1 MTTIIAQE
9 PYHHK
14 HSSEASASG
23 HGSFTAGRILCEQPQ
38 VFLYRDYQ
46 DMVYGLDTSRLVS
59 CMSLMPIELLLM
71 FANNKTWHMIPNLL
85 IEALGVDA
93 ASELIDA
100 FLKQHEAEQLLRQSS
115 VSLGKVPPSQVSSHS
130 AELQR
135 GHQAEVIRRMI
146 FRAEKEVELLK
157 QAEAAGRLK

>member
-1 MTTIIAQE
+1 MTTIITQE

-14 HSSEASASG
+14 HSLSASASG
-23 HGSFTAGRILCEQPQ
+23 RSRFNARRILCEQPQ

-46 DMVYGLDTSRLVS
+46 DMVYGLDTSRL
-59 CMSLMPIELLLM
+59 
-71 FANNKTWHMIPNLL
+71 TWHMIPNML

-115 VSLGKVPPSQVSSHS
+115 VSLGNVPPSQVSSHS

>member
-1 MTTIIAQE
+1 MTTIITQQ

-14 HSSEASASG
+14 HSLSASALG
-23 HGSFTAGRILCEQPQ
+23 HGRFTVGGILCEQPQ

-46 DMVYGLDTSRLVS
+46 DMVYGLDTSRL
-59 CMSLMPIELLLM
+59 
-71 FANNKTWHMIPNLL
+71 TWHMIPNLL

-115 VSLGKVPPSQVSSHS
+115 ASLGKVPPSQVSSDS

-135 GHQAEVIRRMI
+135 AHQVEVIRRMI